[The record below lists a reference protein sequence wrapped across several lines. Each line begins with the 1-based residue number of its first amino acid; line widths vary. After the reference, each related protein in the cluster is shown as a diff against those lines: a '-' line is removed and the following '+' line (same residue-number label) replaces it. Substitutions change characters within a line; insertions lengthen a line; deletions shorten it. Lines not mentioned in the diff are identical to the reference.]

1 MSALVRRPASDAPAP
16 RRILDA
22 AATVFARYGYR
33 RASMDAVAAGA
44 GLSRQGLYRHF
55 AAKDLLFAAVVED
68 MNRGAETAA
77 VEAAAA
83 ARAAG
88 KDAAAVLAA
97 LIGSRHAFYAERVMG
112 SPHAAEL
119 MEESHRLS
127 AGIVHRGLC
136 DFREALVA
144 AVETETGRRALKLKR
159 GTSAADLA
167 DLLILATQGV
177 KYATP
182 APSAAEMRALVD
194 RLTQVIVAG
203 VSA

>member
-1 MSALVRRPASDAPAP
+1 MSAIVRRPASDAPAP

-33 RASMDAVAAGA
+33 RASMDAVAAEA

-55 AAKDLLFAAVVED
+55 AAKDILFAAVVED
-68 MNRGAETAA
+68 MNRRAGAAA
-77 VEAAAA
+77 VDAAAT

-88 KDAAAVLAA
+88 KDTAMVLAG
-97 LIGSRHAFYAERVMG
+97 LIGARHAFYAERVMG

-127 AGIVHRGLC
+127 AAIVQQGMR
-136 DFREALVA
+136 DFRDALVA
-144 AVETETGRRALKLKR
+144 AIETETARGALKLKR
-159 GTSAADLA
+159 DTCVADVA
-167 DLLILATQGV
+167 DLLIVATQGV

-182 APSAAEMRALVD
+182 PPSAAEMRAMVG
-194 RLTQVIVAG
+194 RLATVIVAG